1 ETGSS
6 YARKGQMLP
15 PYDTARTLQRM
26 SAAVA
31 RHCPSRIISLGDSF
45 HDPGGAQRLNEADKA
60 VISSL
65 AASAEFVWVTG
76 NHDGDSAAALGGT
89 ACEHIEVEGVVFRHI
104 PTEGT
109 VQGCEVAGHLH
120 PAAYVSIKGRTIR
133 RRCFI
138 GTDQRMI
145 MPAFGCLTGGL
156 SITDSAFAGLW
167 PSAPR
172 LHLIGSNRVYS
183 L

>member
-1 ETGSS
+1 MG
-6 YARKGQMLP
+6 
-15 PYDTARTLQRM
+15 
-26 SAAVA
+26 
-31 RHCPSRIISLGDSF
+31 
-45 HDPGGAQRLNEADKA
+45 
-60 VISSL
+60 
-65 AASAEFVWVTG
+65 
-76 NHDGDSAAALGGT
+76 
-89 ACEHIEVEGVVFRHI
+89 GVVFRHI
-104 PTEGT
+104 PADEMPKGR
-109 VQGCEVAGHLH
+109 EVAGHLH

-172 LHLIGSNRVYS
+172 LHLIGANRVYS